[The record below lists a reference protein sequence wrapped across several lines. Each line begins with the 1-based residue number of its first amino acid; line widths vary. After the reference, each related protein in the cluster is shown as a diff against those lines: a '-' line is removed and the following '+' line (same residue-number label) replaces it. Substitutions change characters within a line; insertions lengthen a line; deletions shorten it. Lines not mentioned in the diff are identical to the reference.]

1 VIANSEFHHVPLV
14 DPFKDHSHTAA
25 HRSDQLSIAPNR
37 QTPEQKNQLTP
48 KPLLTMHEIAATVTT
63 AAPTEL
69 KLTGNW
75 PVDWLQ
81 APGIRSIQIQRKLL
95 ANESLGSP
103 LVAVREEEILGNRAN
118 WPRLQLGDRVIV
130 RCFFPD
136 ESR

>member
-1 VIANSEFHHVPLV
+1 ML
-14 DPFKDHSHTAA
+14 
-25 HRSDQLSIAPNR
+25 RLSAGRPKTTFDLAPQNHE
-37 QTPEQKNQLTP
+37 TQLTP
-48 KPLLTMHEIAATVTT
+48 RPTAAMYEIGATVTT
-63 AAPTEL
+63 ATPTEL

-81 APGIRSIQIQRKLL
+81 APGFRSIEIQRKLL

-118 WPRLQLGDRVIV
+118 WPNLQLGDRVIV
-130 RCFFPD
+130 HCFFPG